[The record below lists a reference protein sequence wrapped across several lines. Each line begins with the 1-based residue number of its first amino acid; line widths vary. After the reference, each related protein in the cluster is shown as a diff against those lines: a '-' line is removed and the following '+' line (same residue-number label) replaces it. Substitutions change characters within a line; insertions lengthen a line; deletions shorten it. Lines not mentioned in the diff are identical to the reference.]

1 MKKRK
6 PTKEDVRYL
15 QDTLYVIG
23 GKWRF
28 LIMLSL
34 AQGNNRFSDLKR
46 SIAGIT
52 ARTLSRELKAL
63 ELNGIVIREM
73 NNHDNTPDYNI
84 TIYCNSFDPVIQS
97 MIDWGKQHRQN
108 LKEAAKRTAAA
119 KALSQPALTRTK
131 KPR

>member
-6 PTKEDVRYL
+6 PTQEDVRYL

-46 SIAGIT
+46 SIAGIN

-63 ELNGIVIREM
+63 ELNGIVIRETSE
-73 NNHDNTPDYNI
+73 NDYTADYKI

-97 MIDWGKQHRQN
+97 MIDWGRQHRRN
-108 LKEAAKRTAAA
+108 LKEAAQKTAAA
-119 KALSQPALTRTK
+119 KARQQPAL
-131 KPR
+131 KPARKAR